1 VEISKFKLFADPFAS
16 DCIASKWINSS
27 YQLHHQQQLA
37 EKVLIQTFD
46 ALDQLQQE
54 AEESTC
60 HWFALM
66 EKRRIRTRF
75 RAIPDAFCFKKVIG
89 KNKMHLCQL

>member
-1 VEISKFKLFADPFAS
+1 VEISKFKLFADQFAS
-16 DCIASKWINSS
+16 DCIAPKWINSS

-46 ALDQLQQE
+46 ALDQQQQE
-54 AEESTC
+54 AEELNC

-66 EKRRIRTRF
+66 
-75 RAIPDAFCFKKVIG
+75 KKEEGLAQVLEQFLMLFDL
-89 KNKMHLCQL
+89 KSDWEE